1 MGNRIRFRTDSG
13 VELLL
18 NICKDKEELHST
30 YYRCNVL
37 PNEIVRK
44 GKLLVEFDQ
53 EGLAREGVDTAV
65 TVEMCQTPDRGRI
78 VRTWKDYI
86 RAGEELL
93 WVDSVCL
100 R

>member
-1 MGNRIRFRTDSG
+1 MPPTAGKVLKLYPMGNRIRFRTDSG

-44 GKLLVEFDQ
+44 GKTS
-53 EGLAREGVDTAV
+53 R
-65 TVEMCQTPDRGRI
+65 RI
-78 VRTWKDYI
+78 RSG
-86 RAGEELL
+86 RAGERRRGYGSDNGD
-93 WVDSVCL
+93 VSDT
-100 R
+100 